1 MKKTISVLLIFCTI
15 LGLLVF
21 PIDSVAESN
30 DPKGPSDKVTDILW
44 YSPTGKG
51 KMFITNGIGYRNSSV
66 GSKKHH
72 GTDYRSADG
81 SPLYA
86 PYSGI
91 AYSGYTESGG
101 YFVLIDHENGYYTCC
116 RHMQRNKLIKNNTRV
131 EAGEFI
137 GNSGNTGTSTTGA
150 HLHFEMAYC
159 YDGKNNRSSY
169 YSGITGGAYNWGN
182 SKWITMNPSIQ
193 NYTTDKNLVGDY
205 SNAANTLEFR
215 DIVFPATYRISNSG
229 WNQVG
234 GIIVSDAKIVE
245 VKSQIVHVNFY
256 NDNKDFIAKDPI
268 STTKTPYRPNA
279 KLFSVFKLDNDSE
292 EDNGVKFSY
301 IKDEGN
307 YIWYLT
313 AEDEDGTIRTL
324 LMPFKAVNGGK
335 TKTDKINKESMYESQ
350 YEAVYRFIKNSTTK
364 NVPLVDGT
372 SIKKYKTTDLVNVAK
387 VVNVYEGDTWV
398 DRWFETAEG
407 TYVHEEDV
415 DLFYFV
421 SENWADQNKTKV
433 YRANTKTNYWKYPYT
448 GDVDGQ
454 SFSTK
459 AGEFSK
465 GDEFTVVK
473 KVSNKH
479 NETWYQ
485 TDKGFFIHYSVCDFV
500 KDVIT
505 TPAEEHN
512 SGREVSTIT
521 WLNDDG
527 SLIDTTVVDHGKVPT
542 HEAPTKE
549 GYTFSGWTPE
559 VVAVTG
565 PATYQAVF
573 TETAEVISGKCGDN
587 LTWTFSNG
595 ILTISGTGEMYD
607 YEGNGP
613 FRNLGV
619 TSVVISKGAT
629 SIGNCAFQDCGMLTS
644 ISIPDTVTHIGTN
657 AFAYTSRLESISIP
671 DSVTYIGP
679 GAFYECQSLKN
690 VQLPKHLTSINEYTF
705 YRCTSLTGINVPNEV
720 TEIGNH
726 VFYYC
731 NKMTNVTL
739 SNKLKRIG
747 DWAFYACN
755 SLPNITIPDSVTTIG
770 KSAFL
775 HSQGLSS
782 IAIPANVTQI
792 GEGAFAGCRKMTA
805 INVAADNRYYCSIEG
820 VLFNK
825 AKTELIRYPS
835 GRQGEYAVPEGVT
848 TIANTAFYVNLNL
861 TKVTLPESVSNIG
874 SGAFS
879 DCYNLNNV
887 TILNKAAQ
895 IGEKAFYV
903 YLDTPEH
910 WNDKVTVYCYE
921 DSTAHKYAIENNV
934 KYSLLTSD
942 PTVTEAPQ
950 TDLYFTYSGE
960 GQDYV
965 KTSNENK
972 EFSVKRAVED
982 EKTFSLFT
990 GIQVDGKN
998 VDKSNYE
1005 AKAGSVVIKLK
1016 APYLETLA
1024 VGDHV
1029 MTVLFTDGKNDI
1041 PFTVSAAE
1049 TPVKPIDPTKFAD
1062 VAVPSASFTFKKVW
1076 QGDHENSIDF
1086 TLYKADG
1093 SVYHHGFD
1101 KRVVSKTEWR
1111 YNAYFS
1117 APAACYVIEKPVPGY
1132 QIKYVNVG
1140 VYADVTDRCCD
1151 GGTIINKKVPK
1162 TGDAADF
1169 ALWAG
1174 IIALGVVG
1182 LTTTVILTK
1191 RKKAHK

>member
-1 MKKTISVLLIFCTI
+1 MVERSFNVNAKE
-15 LGLLVF
+15 
-21 PIDSVAESN
+21 D
-30 DPKGPSDKVTDILW
+30 
-44 YSPTGKG
+44 PTGE
-51 KMFITNGIGYRNSSV
+51 
-66 GSKKHH
+66 
-72 GTDYRSADG
+72 
-81 SPLYA
+81 L
-86 PYSGI
+86 
-91 AYSGYTESGG
+91 
-101 YFVLIDHENGYYTCC
+101 
-116 RHMQRNKLIKNNTRV
+116 NT
-131 EAGEFI
+131 A
-137 GNSGNTGTSTTGA
+137 
-150 HLHFEMAYC
+150 
-159 YDGKNNRSSY
+159 
-169 YSGITGGAYNWGN
+169 
-182 SKWITMNPSIQ
+182 
-193 NYTTDKNLVGDY
+193 
-205 SNAANTLEFR
+205 
-215 DIVFPATYRISNSG
+215 
-229 WNQVG
+229 
-234 GIIVSDAKIVE
+234 
-245 VKSQIVHVNFY
+245 
-256 NDNKDFIAKDPI
+256 
-268 STTKTPYRPNA
+268 
-279 KLFSVFKLDNDSE
+279 
-292 EDNGVKFSY
+292 
-301 IKDEGN
+301 
-307 YIWYLT
+307 
-313 AEDEDGTIRTL
+313 
-324 LMPFKAVNGGK
+324 
-335 TKTDKINKESMYESQ
+335 
-350 YEAVYRFIKNSTTK
+350 
-364 NVPLVDGT
+364 
-372 SIKKYKTTDLVNVAK
+372 
-387 VVNVYEGDTWV
+387 
-398 DRWFETAEG
+398 
-407 TYVHEEDV
+407 
-415 DLFYFV
+415 
-421 SENWADQNKTKV
+421 
-433 YRANTKTNYWKYPYT
+433 
-448 GDVDGQ
+448 
-454 SFSTK
+454 
-459 AGEFSK
+459 
-465 GDEFTVVK
+465 
-473 KVSNKH
+473 
-479 NETWYQ
+479 
-485 TDKGFFIHYSVCDFV
+485 
-500 KDVIT
+500 
-505 TPAEEHN
+505 
-512 SGREVSTIT
+512 TIT
-521 WLNDDG
+521 WLNEDGSVFDSTVVKLGTVPTHEPPVKANANGKSYVFSGWTPDVSTAFGSATYQAVFSEVKNSYTITWKSDDG
-527 SLIDTTVVDHGKVPT
+527 TVIDTSNVEYGKVPT
-542 HEAPTKE
+542 HVEPQKAGSAQTGYVFAGWEPNVVAVTGNAEYKATFMPYIRWYAVTWQNADGTILKTDVLDYGTMPAYTGETPAIPNSE
-549 GYTFSGWTPE
+549 GNNYTFAGWTPE
-559 VVAVTG
+559 VVTVTG

-644 ISIPDTVTHIGTN
+644 ISIPDTVTRIGTN
-657 AFAYTSRLESISIP
+657 AFAYTSRLENISIP
-671 DSVTYIGP
+671 DSVTSIGP
-679 GAFYECQSLKN
+679 GAFYECQNLKN
-690 VQLPKHLTSINEYTF
+690 VRLPKNLSSINDYTF
-705 YRCTSLTGINVPNEV
+705 YRCTSLTGINIPNEV

-726 VFYYC
+726 AFYYC

-755 SLPNITIPDSVTTIG
+755 SLTNITIPDSVTTIG
-770 KSAFL
+770 KSACL
-775 HSQGLSS
+775 HSQGLTS
-782 IAIPANVTQI
+782 IAIPVNVTQI
-792 GEGAFAGCRKMTA
+792 GDNAFAGCRKMTA
-805 INVAADNRYYCSIEG
+805 INVAADNRYYCSIDG

-848 TIANTAFYVNLNL
+848 TIANTAFYVTPNL
-861 TKVTLPESVSNIG
+861 TKVTLPESVTNIG
-874 SGAFS
+874 RDAFS

-921 DSTAHKYAIENNV
+921 DSTAHKYAIENNI
-934 KYSLLTSD
+934 KYSLLSSD

-1005 AKAGSVVIKLK
+1005 ATAGSVVIKLK
-1016 APYLETLA
+1016 APYLETLT

-1041 PFTVSAAE
+1041 PFTVSGAE
-1049 TPVKPIDPTKFAD
+1049 ATVTPTPEVTVMPSVTPTVEPTGKPIDPTKFAD
-1062 VAVPSASFTFKKVW
+1062 VAVPSNSFTFKKVW
-1076 QGDHENSIDF
+1076 QGDHEDSIDF

-1140 VYADVTDRCCD
+1140 VYVDVTDRCCD

-1174 IIALGVVG
+1174 IIALGIVG